1 MATAGEL
8 VCNDRDSRFH
18 QEIIESLGRFEAKFD
33 ALLKVLVQVQ
43 ANTSQIVRNTS
54 INYENDEEKNKAS
67 PNPSS
72 SSINPL
78 HHSASTS
85 STLLTP
91 QEDTITTTAAT
102 KNLAANEE
110 RPSTV
115 NDNQEITQV
124 TTDDRIDKSNG
135 SHGMSKEVLDGYEEL
150 YEAALVG
157 GWKVASK
164 FLEKNPEAITK
175 MITSESKTVLHVAML
190 SGNMMFIGEIV
201 KLMPPEILEYK
212 TKAECYT
219 TLHYAALFGYAK
231 AAKMMVT
238 KNPKLTQI
246 VDRSGK
252 VPLHYALTSVTA
264 GQRET
269 VEYLYSVTRHED
281 PSPFSGYQGD
291 TILRWT
297 IDAGFYDIASSLVQ
311 RFPELVINQAKE
323 VQTSAMT
330 YMAERPF
337 AFASGAKLTFWQR
350 FIYSLVKVDIDT
362 AYKLDTQ
369 THENN
374 SPHSSEKDL
383 PQCVEGNIGDEENPD
398 ERFEGTY
405 RDKEYPHEENMER
418 DEAKPFKGE
427 IFGESIL
434 VDICIICYKSYL
446 MIKFYFVF
454 LARFIWKP

>member
-43 ANTSQIVRNTS
+43 ANTSQIVRNTT
-54 INYENDEEKNKAS
+54 
-67 PNPSS
+67 
-72 SSINPL
+72 
-78 HHSASTS
+78 STS

-91 QEDTITTTAAT
+91 QEDTITTTVAT
-102 KNLAANEE
+102 KNLAANKE

-281 PSPFSGYQGD
+281 PSLFSGYQGD

-297 IDAGFYDIASSLVQ
+297 IDAGFY
-311 RFPELVINQAKE
+311 
-323 VQTSAMT
+323 
-330 YMAERPF
+330 
-337 AFASGAKLTFWQR
+337 
-350 FIYSLVKVDIDT
+350 
-362 AYKLDTQ
+362 
-369 THENN
+369 
-374 SPHSSEKDL
+374 
-383 PQCVEGNIGDEENPD
+383 GNIGDEENPD

-454 LARFIWKP
+454 LARFIWKPGFFFLSLNT